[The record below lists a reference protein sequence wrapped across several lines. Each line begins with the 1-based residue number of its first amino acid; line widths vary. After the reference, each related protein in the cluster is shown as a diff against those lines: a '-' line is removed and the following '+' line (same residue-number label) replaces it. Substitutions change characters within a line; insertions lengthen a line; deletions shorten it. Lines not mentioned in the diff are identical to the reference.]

1 MSATVKITGES
12 RGAVDAVNRL
22 SGAFRSAGSSAGGMV
37 RETFKMS
44 AAIVGAGSVV
54 EGMRKAIELAR
65 RSITDYAATNE
76 EAANGLAALSD
87 RASVFRQRIGEIVLG
102 GDNARVTVGALI
114 GVMDSLGVALGD
126 VEGQQAGFRNGLA
139 AAIGGMASA
148 MRAAAFLRE
157 SFTVL
162 QQGIAIASVALESVA
177 SVSTAIG
184 ITVLRHLVRPFTL
197 VSAAIRGLLE
207 TASSLSSFL
216 PGEMGRSIESATAR
230 LAGFAGGLADTD
242 AAAAEMARTMAR
254 GGVAAA
260 EGLGQQLTDIGEAGA
275 NASRTLLTMGDS
287 LDVVAEG
294 TRNATIG
301 AEGYV
306 QTQEVATSSTQ
317 RSTEATLEQIKAL
330 AGLDHARNQQSA
342 KLAIIAEFE
351 AKQAALS
358 EQATN
363 ESERKAEEM
372 SAAEMRAEEMRV
384 AMADAAAER
393 MQAEVDAMQRRAQVA
408 RETGEATAQ
417 ALGIAVRAQ
426 KGASQAIVGIIADEL
441 RNRIIAAVAASKI
454 LGATPGGQFFAG
466 ALIGATILASQALR
480 SIGGNRGGGGGGSE
494 SGGGGGGAISINTI
508 NVTSAGG
515 GAVGQDIVSA
525 IKEARRRGEL

>member
-12 RGAVDAVNRL
+12 RGAVDSVNRL
-22 SGAFRSAGSSAGGMV
+22 SSAFRNAGSSAGGMV

-65 RSITDYAATNE
+65 LSITEYAATNE
-76 EAANGLAALSD
+76 EASDGLAALSD
-87 RASVFRQRIGEIVLG
+87 RASVFRQRIGEVVLG

-114 GVMDSLGVALGD
+114 GVMDSLGGSLGS
-126 VEGQQAGFRNGLA
+126 VEEQQAAFRNGLA
-139 AAIGGMASA
+139 AAIDGMASA
-148 MRAAAFLRE
+148 MRAAAHLRE

-184 ITVLRHLVRPFTL
+184 ITVLRTLVRPFTF
-197 VSAAIRGLLE
+197 VSIAIRGLLE
-207 TASSLSSFL
+207 TASSLASFL
-216 PGEMGRSIESATAR
+216 PGEMGRSIEEATAR
-230 LAGFAGGLADTD
+230 MAGFAGGLADAD

-260 EGLGQQLTDIGEAGA
+260 DGLGQRLTDIDAAGA
-275 NASRTLLTMGDS
+275 SASRTLLTMADS
-287 LDVVAEG
+287 LDVVADA
-294 TRNATIG
+294 TRNGTIG
-301 AEGYV
+301 AEGYARAEDD
-306 QTQEVATSSTQ
+306 TTSSTR

-330 AGLDHARNQQSA
+330 AGLDHARNQQSG

-351 AKQAALS
+351 AKQAALAD
-358 EQATN
+358 QATN
-363 ESERKAEEM
+363 EALRKSEEM

-454 LGATPGGQFFAG
+454 LAATPGGQFFAG

-480 SIGGNRGGGGGGSE
+480 SIGGNRGGGGGSE
-494 SGGGGGGAISINTI
+494 SGSGGGGAISINTI